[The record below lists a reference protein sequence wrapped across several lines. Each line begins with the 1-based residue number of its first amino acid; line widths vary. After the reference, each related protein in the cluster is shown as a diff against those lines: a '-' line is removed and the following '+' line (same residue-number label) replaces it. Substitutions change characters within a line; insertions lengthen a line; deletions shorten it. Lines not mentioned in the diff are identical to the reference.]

1 MLRYPI
7 TRAKIMKTLLP
18 DRYPTKDFFV
28 ADIFDASPKDD
39 MASMEHPMF
48 SLATQ
53 PDLKQRHYEHNGN
66 SLTIT
71 PSILGLATIWDKDIL
86 IYCISQ
92 LMEGINRGR
101 EPSQV
106 IRITAYD
113 LLVSTNRPKGGSDY
127 ARLKA
132 AFDRLSGTRIKTN
145 IITNGEVVTEGF
157 GFIDRWKIIERSED
171 DDRMVSVE
179 IKLSDWLYN
188 AVLGSELLTINRN
201 YFRLRGGLERRLY
214 ELARKHCGTQ
224 SRWTVGVPL
233 LYKKSGAKCLEKV
246 FRSRVKKIAS
256 NDAVDA
262 LLPDYKIRY
271 NSEKDQVIF
280 FNRKGVKAA
289 KAEFDEAMK
298 TMFQP
303 AEKKRKKRKRSSK
316 SQIELEL

>member
-1 MLRYPI
+1 
-7 TRAKIMKTLLP
+7 MKPLLP

-53 PDLKQRHYEHNGN
+53 PDLVQRHYEHNGN

-101 EPSQV
+101 QSSPV
-106 IRITAYD
+106 IRITAHD

-127 ARLKA
+127 ARLMA
-132 AFDRLSGTRIKTN
+132 SFERLAGTRIKTN
-145 IITNGEVVTEGF
+145 IVTNNEIITEGF
-157 GFIDRWKIIERSED
+157 GFIDRWKIVERSAD
-171 DDRMVSVE
+171 DDRMVAVE
-179 IKLSDWLYN
+179 VKLSDWLYN
-188 AVLGSELLTINRN
+188 AVLGSELLTINRD

-214 ELARKHCGTQ
+214 ELARKHCGSQ
-224 SRWTVGVPL
+224 KNWTVGIPL
-233 LYKKSGAKCLEKV
+233 LYKKSGAKCVEKV
-246 FRSRVKKIAS
+246 FRSRVKKIAL
-256 NDAVDA
+256 NDVAES

-271 NSEKDQVIF
+271 YPEKDQVTF
-280 FNRKGVKAA
+280 FNRKGSKAA
-289 KAEFDEAMK
+289 KAEFDIEIKKML
-298 TMFQP
+298 QP
-303 AEKKRKKRKRSSK
+303 ERKKKRKRSTSK
-316 SQIELEL
+316 QKELSL

>member
-1 MLRYPI
+1 
-7 TRAKIMKTLLP
+7 MKTLLP
-18 DRYPTKDFFV
+18 DRYPNKDFFV

-53 PDLKQRHYEHNGN
+53 PDLVQRHYEHNGN

-127 ARLKA
+127 TRLKA
-132 AFDRLSGTRIKTN
+132 AFERLAGTRIKTN
-145 IITNGEVVTEGF
+145 IVTNGEVVTEGF
-157 GFIDRWKIIERSED
+157 GFIDRWKIVERSKN
-171 DDRMVSVE
+171 DDRMVAVE
-179 IKLSDWLYN
+179 VKLSDWLYN
-188 AVLGSELLTINRN
+188 AVLGAELLTINRG

-224 SRWTVGVPL
+224 TRWTVGIPL

-246 FRSRVKKIAS
+246 FRSRIKKIAK
-256 NDAVDA
+256 NDVTEP

-271 NSEKDQVIF
+271 LAEKDQVVF
-280 FNRKGVKAA
+280 FNRKGTKAA
-289 KAEFDEAMK
+289 KAEFDMAVQQIFHEP
-298 TMFQP
+298 TP
-303 AEKKRKKRKRSSK
+303 TRRRKKSK
-316 SQIELEL
+316 ASTQREISFD